1 MNTSEPQ
8 NASLTLRTSVDK
20 MQMLVTVTAA
30 LAGGAPLAENQLLEA
45 LSTLHIPESQILSES
60 IQQLLSGEAA
70 EDICIACGLPPV
82 SGEDATFIP
91 LVDLNDLNDL
101 NDLDEPLM
109 GTQGVVDFYD
119 TKTYSA
125 VEPQTPLM
133 RRIPP
138 TIGVDGTDVFGEI
151 VSAVPGKDQLFKSC
165 EGSRVA
171 PQDSNLLLAT
181 LHGYPIVELT
191 GVRVANMLVLPS
203 ADLDSGH
210 IDFDGSVSIK
220 GDVKPRV
227 EVKAT
232 GDIFVKGTVESASL
246 IAGGQI
252 VIGGG
257 VIGEPLSDQRNAPK
271 ITTRLQAGSDIHA
284 QFLQQVEATAGASI
298 LVQRYALHCHLEA
311 RMTVVVGERGG
322 KGIIL
327 GGWADAGTSLQ
338 VNIIGSNAYIE
349 THVSVGRIHI
359 LFAEKSGLALELA
372 QRGDESNRLQDILT
386 KLSRPSTTDRPRPL
400 KRARIEKAQSV
411 VMMLDARIAK
421 LQQRMGTLEMDILEA
436 HGAYIQINSKLY
448 SNTRVTV
455 NGSQQVI
462 QQEQSK
468 TRIMN
473 NDNQLV
479 FTQR

>member
-1 MNTSEPQ
+1 MNKSEPQ
-8 NASLTLRTSVDK
+8 NASLTLSTSVDK
-20 MQMLVTVTAA
+20 MQVLVTVTAA
-30 LAGGAPLAENQLLEA
+30 LAGGVPLAENQLLEA
-45 LSTLHIPESQILSES
+45 LSTLDIPESQILSEP

-70 EDICIACGLPPV
+70 EDICIACGLAQV
-82 SGEDATFIP
+82 NGEDTTFIP
-91 LVDLNDLNDL
+91 LVDI
-101 NDLDEPLM
+101 NDLDEPFLDA
-109 GTQGVVDFYD
+109 QGVVDFYD
-119 TKTYSA
+119 TKTYPA
-125 VEPQTPLM
+125 VEPETPLM

-138 TIGVDGTDVFGEI
+138 TIGVDGTDVFGEA
-151 VSAVPGKDQLFKSC
+151 VSAVPGKDLQFKSC

-171 PQDSNLLLAT
+171 PQDSDLLLAT

-191 GVRVANMLVLPS
+191 GVRVANMLVLPC

-210 IDFDGSVSIK
+210 IDFDGSVTIK

-257 VIGEPLSDQRNAPK
+257 VIGDTLSDKHNAPK

-284 QFLQQVEATAGASI
+284 QFLQQVEATAGACI
-298 LVQRYALHCHLEA
+298 LVQRYALHCHLQA
-311 RMTVVVGERGG
+311 RMTVVVGEPGG

-327 GGWADAGTSLQ
+327 GGWAAAGTSLQ

-359 LFAEKSGLALELA
+359 LFAEQARLALELV
-372 QRGDESNRLQDILT
+372 QRGDEANSLQEILT
-386 KLSRPSTTDRPRPL
+386 KLSRPSTTNRSGPL
-400 KRARIEKAQSV
+400 KTDRIEKAQSV
-411 VMMLDARIAK
+411 VMMLDTRIAQ
-421 LQQRMGTLEMDILEA
+421 LQQRMDKLEMDILEA
-436 HGAYIQINSKLY
+436 HGAYIQVNKKLY
-448 SNTRVTV
+448 SNTSVTV

-462 QQEQSK
+462 QQEQFK

-479 FTQR
+479 FT

>member
-1 MNTSEPQ
+1 MNKSEPQ
-8 NASLTLRTSVDK
+8 NASLTLSTSVDK
-20 MQMLVTVTAA
+20 MQVLVTVTAA
-30 LAGGAPLAENQLLEA
+30 LAGGVPLAENQLLEA
-45 LSTLHIPESQILSES
+45 LSTLDIPESQILSEP

-70 EDICIACGLPPV
+70 EDICIACGLAQV
-82 SGEDATFIP
+82 NGEDTTFIP
-91 LVDLNDLNDL
+91 LVDI
-101 NDLDEPLM
+101 NDLDEPFLDA
-109 GTQGVVDFYD
+109 QGVVDFYD
-119 TKTYSA
+119 TKTYPA
-125 VEPQTPLM
+125 VEPETPLM

-138 TIGVDGTDVFGEI
+138 TIGVDGTDVFGEA
-151 VSAVPGKDQLFKSC
+151 VSAVPGKDLLFKSC

-171 PQDSNLLLAT
+171 PQDSDLLLAT
-181 LHGYPIVELT
+181 LHGYPIVEPT
-191 GVRVANMLVLPS
+191 GVRVANMLVLPC

-227 EVKAT
+227 QVKAS

-257 VIGEPLSDQRNAPK
+257 VIGETLSDQHNAPK
-271 ITTRLQAGSDIHA
+271 ITTRLQAGSDIYA

-298 LVQRYALHCHLEA
+298 LVQRYALHCHLKA

-338 VNIIGSNAYIE
+338 VNIIGSNAYIK

-359 LFAEKSGLALELA
+359 LFAEQARLALELV
-372 QRGDESNRLQDILT
+372 QRGDEANSLQEILT
-386 KLSRPSTTDRPRPL
+386 KLSRPSTTNRSGPL
-400 KRARIEKAQSV
+400 KTDRIEKAQSV
-411 VMMLDARIAK
+411 VMMLDTRIAQ
-421 LQQRMGTLEMDILEA
+421 LQQRIGKLEMDILEA
-436 HGAYIQINSKLY
+436 HGAYIQVNKKLY
-448 SNTRVTV
+448 SNTSVTV

-462 QQEQSK
+462 QQEQFK

-473 NDNQLV
+473 NDNELV
-479 FTQR
+479 FT

>member
-1 MNTSEPQ
+1 MSTSEPQ

-20 MQMLVTVTAA
+20 MHVLVTVTAA
-30 LAGGAPLAENQLLEA
+30 LAGGVPLAENQLLEA
-45 LSTLHIPESQILSES
+45 LSTLNIPESQILSEP
-60 IQQLLSGEAA
+60 IQQLLNGEAA
-70 EDICIACGLPPV
+70 EDICIACGLAPV
-82 SGEDATFIP
+82 SGEDATFVP
-91 LVDLNDLNDL
+91 LIDLS
-101 NDLDEPLM
+101 DLDESFID
-109 GTQGVVDFYD
+109 TQCAIDFYD
-119 TKTYSA
+119 TKMYPA
-125 VEPQTPLM
+125 VEPETPLM
-133 RRIPP
+133 RRLPP
-138 TIGVDGTDVFGEI
+138 TIGVDGTDVFGEAI
-151 VSAVPGKDQLFKSC
+151 SAVPGKDLLFKSC

-171 PQDSNLLLAT
+171 PQDSDLLLAT
-181 LHGYPIVELT
+181 LHGYPIIELT

-257 VIGEPLSDQRNAPK
+257 VIGETLSDKHNAPK

-298 LVQRYALHCHLEA
+298 LVQRYALHCHLKA
-311 RMTVVVGERGG
+311 RMAVVVGERGG

-327 GGWADAGTSLQ
+327 GGWADAGTSLR

-349 THVSVGRIHI
+349 TRVSVGQIHS
-359 LFAEKSGLALELA
+359 LFAEQSRLALELE
-372 QRGDESNRLQDILT
+372 QRGDESNRLQEILT
-386 KLSRPSTTDRPRPL
+386 KLSRPSTTNQPRL
-400 KRARIEKAQSV
+400 LMTARIEKAQSV

-421 LQQRMGTLEMDILEA
+421 LHQHMGKLAMDILEA
-436 HGAYIQINSKLY
+436 QAAYIQVNRKLY

-473 NDNQLV
+473 NHNQLV
-479 FTQR
+479 FT